1 MSSTVFNGTWGA
13 FDNAGSNGIRVGI
26 DYDWSTVTSTSTSAT
41 LTVWIWTQNKF
52 AYNDAQRLTYSGGS
66 ISGTTDF
73 TNNTGPTSG
82 TTYDTP
88 RFRATKTYT
97 WTYSNYRDSPSTRT
111 LTASL
116 SLAFDGVTP
125 THTRTTDVPARP
137 GVAPGQPGATSSP
150 GDGSVSIGYS
160 APAELGTPTIT
171 DYQYSTDGANF
182 YSNPSNPFSIT
193 GLANGTAYSV
203 YVRATNG
210 YYNSTSA
217 LVTSTP
223 RTTPGA
229 PTSVSST
236 PSNGSISVSYAAPT
250 SDGGN
255 AVSSYQYSTD
265 SGANWATTPSNPF
278 TLSGTNGT
286 AITAYVRAVNDA
298 GGGTSASTT
307 STPRTVP
314 GAPTVSATPSNN
326 ALSISY
332 GAPAS
337 NGGSAITS
345 YEYSLDN
352 VNYTATTS
360 NPFSVSGTNGTAK
373 TVYVR
378 ASNAAGTGA
387 AGSATGTPSTTP
399 SAPTSFAGS
408 NTTFGQINLSW
419 AAPSSNGGNAVTS
432 YVLRNGSTVLQN
444 SASTSYSHVSLS
456 PNTSYSYTVTA
467 VNAAGEGT
475 AASVTITSL
484 GGLSRVWNG
493 SAWVVVL
500 PQVWNGSAWVT
511 AQARVWTGLEWKHAI

>member
-13 FDNAGSNGIRVGI
+13 FDNAGTNGIRVGI

-52 AYNDAQRLTYSGGS
+52 AYDDEQLLTYSGGT
-66 ISGTTDF
+66 ISGTTRF
-73 TNNTGPTSG
+73 QNNTGATTG
-82 TTYDTP
+82 TTNDLP

-97 WTYSNYRDSPSTRT
+97 WNYTNYRDSPSTRT

-116 SLAFDGVTP
+116 SEVTGGPTP
-125 THTRTTDVPARP
+125 THTRTTAVPARP
-137 GVAPGQPGATSSP
+137 GVTPGQPGATSSP

-160 APAELGTPTIT
+160 APAELGTPNIT
-171 DYQYSTDGANF
+171 DYQHSTDGVNF
-182 YSNPSNPFSIT
+182 YSNPSNPFPIT

-229 PTSVSST
+229 PTSLSRT
-236 PSNGSISVSYAAPT
+236 ENNGSITVSYVDAT
-250 SDGGN
+250 VTGGE
-255 AVSSYQYSTD
+255 SIDRHEYSTNAG
-265 SGANWATTPSNPF
+265 SSWTTSTSPF
-278 TLSGTNGT
+278 TVNGTNGT
-286 AITAYVRAVNDA
+286 AITVYIRAVNDA
-298 GGGTSASTT
+298 GGGTQASI
-307 STPRTVP
+307 SGTPRTVP

-337 NGGSAITS
+337 NGGSNITS
-345 YEYSLDN
+345 YEYSTDN

-378 ASNAAGTGA
+378 AVNAAGNSA
-387 AGSATGTPSTTP
+387 AGSATGTPRTTP

-432 YVLRNGSTVLQN
+432 YVLRNGTTVLQN

-467 VNAAGEGT
+467 VNGAGEGT
-475 AASVTITSL
+475 AASVTTTSL

-511 AQARVWTGLEWKHAI
+511 AQARIWTGLEWKHAI